1 MRARHPVAQFEP
13 DLQGTG
19 TITRLLRL
27 WLVGFIQNSGE
38 LVGIKKFTFIKIG
51 LAKF

>member
-19 TITRLLRL
+19 TVTRLLRL

-38 LVGIKKFTFIKIG
+38 LVGIKNSRSSKSG
-51 LAKF
+51 